1 MLDTLNILFI
11 APAVNVQ
18 LIIEGLFIGAI
29 FALSAYGLALVWGVM
44 NIKNLAQG
52 DFVIMGGYCTLFL
65 KLNGVPLYLIVPIVA
80 GGMFLYGWLIYVTVI
95 RRVLGQD
102 MFVSLLA
109 TFGLSLL
116 MQQSI
121 NLVFGPE
128 VQTIDM
134 KLEVFDFFDG
144 MVTVP
149 MSKLIAFGL
158 AGLIAICV
166 VVFMKKS
173 RTGQAIR
180 ATAQDARA
188 ARVLGI
194 NIDRVYA
201 FTFSFNSALCGV
213 AGVLVSIIFV
223 IQPFYG
229 ITYSMGSFAIVTAA
243 GLGNL
248 PGVIMAAFGIGVFT
262 KYCGFFES
270 AYEYAAPVVVL
281 LSVLMWRQHSMKKNR
296 QAVK

>member
-11 APAVNVQ
+11 VPAVNVQ

-80 GGMFLYGWLIYVTVI
+80 VGMFLYGWLIYVTVI

-149 MSKLIAFGL
+149 MSKLLAFGL

>member
-1 MLDTLNILFI
+1 MDNLQLLLVWAPVINI
-11 APAVNVQ
+11 Q
-18 LIIEGLFIGAI
+18 LILEGIFIGAI

-52 DFVIMGGYCTLFL
+52 DFVIAGGYMAFA
-65 KLNGVPLYLIVPIVA
+65 LNMYGVPLFLILPIVVVS
-80 GGMFLYGWLIYVTVI
+80 MFCYGWVVYLLVI
-95 RRVLGQD
+95 RRILDQD

-116 MQQSI
+116 MQQVI
-121 NLVFGPE
+121 NRIFGPE
-128 VQTIDM
+128 VQIIDM
-134 KLEVFDFFDG
+134 KMPVYEAFDS
-144 MVTVP
+144 MVSIPT
-149 MSKLIAFGL
+149 SKILALVMAALIS
-158 AGLIAICV
+158 ISV
-166 VVFMKKS
+166 VIFMKRS

-180 ATAQDARA
+180 ATAQDPRA

-194 NIDRVYA
+194 NIDRIYA
-201 FTFSFNSALCGV
+201 FTFAFNSALCGA

-248 PGVIMAAFGIGVFT
+248 PAVIVSAFGIGLFS
-262 KYCGFFES
+262 KYFGFFNS
-270 AYEYAAPVVVL
+270 ALEYAAPVGVL
-281 LSVLMWRQHSMKKNR
+281 LAVLLWRQISMSRNR